1 MSPRVMFTCEC
12 CKKRQP
18 IGNFDCGFSG
28 LHHLNC
34 RKCRKLNKKDSIFNK
49 ISRFLNRLWT

>member
-1 MSPRVMFTCEC
+1 MFTCEC
-12 CKKRQP
+12 CKKKQP

-34 RKCRKLNKKDSIFNK
+34 FKCRKLNKQAGIFERIK
-49 ISRFLNRLWT
+49 RWFKR